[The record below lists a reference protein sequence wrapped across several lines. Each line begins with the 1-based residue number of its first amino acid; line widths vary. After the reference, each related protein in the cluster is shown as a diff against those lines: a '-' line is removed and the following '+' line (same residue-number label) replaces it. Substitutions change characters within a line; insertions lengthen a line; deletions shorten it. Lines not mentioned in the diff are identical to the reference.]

1 MTRLRIAALCGGI
14 LFAGAAFA
22 APHFENIY
30 ATDSDDGEAMQSF
43 APDAAKIYVH
53 ASMVD
58 IPSGA
63 KMTGSWIAVDTN
75 GVAPPN
81 YKIDS
86 ADLTAGIITNTVN
99 FSLSKP
105 NAGWP
110 AGKYRVDLLI
120 DGKPA
125 GAANFVIEKD

>member
-1 MTRLRIAALCGGI
+1 MSMTRIVSALCG
-14 LFAGAAFA
+14 LLLAGSAFA
-22 APHFENIY
+22 APHFADIY
-30 ATDSDDGEAMQSF
+30 ATDSDSGDATDSF
-43 APDAAKIYVH
+43 GTSAPKIYVH

-58 IPSGA
+58 IPNGA
-63 KMTGSWIAVDTN
+63 KMTGTWIAVDTN
-75 GVAPPN
+75 GVAPAN

-86 ADLTAGIITNTVN
+86 SDLTAGTIVNTVN
-99 FSLSKP
+99 FSMTKP

-125 GAANFVIEKD
+125 GAANFTIEKD

>member
-1 MTRLRIAALCGGI
+1 MFPSRIAFLSLSL

-22 APHFENIY
+22 AGHFEDVY
-30 ATDSDDGEAMQSF
+30 ATDSSDGDAMDTF
-43 APDAAKIYVH
+43 APTLPKIFVH
-53 ASMVD
+53 AGLAD
-58 IPSGA
+58 ISSGS
-63 KMTGSWIAVDTN
+63 KLTSDWIAVDTN
-75 GVAPPN
+75 GAAPPN

-86 ADLTAGIITNTVN
+86 ATIDAGAITNVAT

-110 AGKYRVDLLI
+110 LGKYRVDLSI

-125 GAANFVIEKD
+125 GSVKFSIEAQ

>member
-1 MTRLRIAALCGGI
+1 MTFFRVAALCGGL
-14 LFAGAAFA
+14 LFAGVALA

-30 ATDSDDGEAMQSF
+30 ATDSDSGDATDSF
-43 APDAAKIYVH
+43 TPDAAKIYVH
-53 ASMVD
+53 ANMVD

-81 YKIDS
+81 YQIDS
-86 ADLTAGIITNTVN
+86 SDLTAGTIMNTVN

-110 AGKYRVDLLI
+110 LGKYRVNLLI